1 MYVIANFQLIKIA
14 YSVRLTQYSIRIMN
28 DDSKD
33 IKKGSQSDHV
43 SAHKPSPTAQ
53 KKGIDAS
60 LPFADEAKEEERAR
74 DSDSSHGEVQHVVK
88 EHVDHKAGRGS
99 NISYQDSSKV
109 VEHEEPA
116 SPPHPGA
123 VAVGGRDHASPNDE
137 VTRDEWNVEESYGI
151 GQSEDATIPVV
162 APPQQQACPG
172 AFSEVGQP
180 EPVALVC
187 AMVVDNPE
195 LADAVTLDQ
204 EAIGR
209 AYCVR
214 RLLQVL
220 GIVLFIGMFVT

>member
-1 MYVIANFQLIKIA
+1 
-14 YSVRLTQYSIRIMN
+14 MN
-28 DDSKD
+28 NNSKD
-33 IKKGSQSDHV
+33 IKKGSPGDHV
-43 SAHKPSPTAQ
+43 SANKPSLTTQ
-53 KKGIDAS
+53 KKSIDAS
-60 LPFADEAKEEERAR
+60 VSSAEEVKEEERAR
-74 DSDSSHGEVQHVVK
+74 DSDSSHGEVFDEK
-88 EHVDHKAGRGS
+88 DLCDHKAGRGH
-99 NISYQDSSKV
+99 NISFQDSSKVV

-172 AFSEVGQP
+172 AFSEGQP
-180 EPVALVC
+180 ESAAVLA
-187 AMVVDNPE
+187 AEVVDEPE
-195 LADAVTLDQ
+195 LADAVILDQ

-209 AYCVR
+209 AYCER

-220 GIVLFIGMFVT
+220 GIVLLIGMFVIGFFLVFVLVQGV